1 MPGLGERVSK
11 TVASAGG
18 SVLAQV
24 VAALSSLLLQL
35 IAARELGSAGFAAFT
50 LLIATLTVITTLHT
64 AWVGDSLTVL
74 DRFDPRVRAA
84 LAASSVVTLA
94 LGAVVGTV
102 LAIVLDAASG
112 LGVLLFGVL
121 VVLWLLEDTGRRILA
136 ARLEFGRL
144 AANAVVDF
152 VVVFSVLGAFWLS
165 GALRLETVL
174 AAMCAG
180 SLAGVVLAVVSLP
193 HEELAWPGLRR
204 ATLRE
209 ADLRGIVSFATWRT
223 AQAGLRP
230 LTLML
235 TRVAIVAMVSSVA
248 LATVEGA
255 RLLLAPALTLI
266 NGVGAFLLPRMVRLR
281 QSGTPLRLGLAL
293 TASLALTALTA
304 VGGVVVVALAKPL
317 EPFIT
322 GGNFP
327 IEPIA
332 VAGWAAYSV
341 SIAATLPVSMLA
353 TAYRHSRLVFVV
365 RLIESV
371 VGVTLLLLLLA
382 LRPDLVNLAPFCI
395 GIGGVVTSVILVVR
409 LRALRHEEP
418 TLPGERMS
426 HVAQA
431 DH

>member
-1 MPGLGERVSK
+1 MPGLGERVRK

-84 LAASSVVTLA
+84 LAASSVATLA

-112 LGVLLFGVL
+112 PGVVLFGVL
-121 VVLWLLEDTGRRILA
+121 VVLWLLEDTGRRMLA

-152 VVVFSVLGAFWLS
+152 VVVFVVLGAFWLA

-180 SLAGVVLAVVSLP
+180 SLAGVVLAVISLP
-193 HEELAWPGLRR
+193 REELAWPGLRR
-204 ATLRE
+204 A
-209 ADLRGIVSFATWRT
+209 DLRGIVAFATWRT

-235 TRVAIVAMVSSVA
+235 SRVAIVAIVSSVA
-248 LATVEGA
+248 LAAIEGA

-281 QSGTPLRLGLAL
+281 QSGTPLRLRLAL
-293 TASLALTALTA
+293 SASLALTALTA

-341 SIAATLPVSMLA
+341 SIAATLPISMLA
-353 TAYRHSRLVFVV
+353 TAYRYSRLVFVV

-371 VGVTLLLLLLA
+371 VGITLLLLVLA

-395 GIGGVVTSVILVVR
+395 GMGGVVTSVILVVR
-409 LRALRHEEP
+409 LRALRHHGP
-418 TLPGERMS
+418 ALPAERMS